1 MTAVLAIARNTTR
14 QLLGVKRLIGF
25 GLLTLS
31 PAFLFFLSSRN
42 VSPSRLLDQFLGI
55 GLGTFFIIVVPVVTL
70 IVSASALGDERRD
83 STLSFIVLRPI
94 PRWKIALAKL
104 GSAFVASFALTGTGA
119 LAMGVMYGLR
129 GDEWGYAVP
138 MVVGAAIA
146 TAVYGAVFVPLGYLA
161 ERSTLLG
168 LAYVFI
174 WENGVA
180 AVTGL
185 SSTSPWRIGYS
196 AFYALVPESGVRQI
210 EDFGVPGVDG
220 GIADALTTGL
230 IFLVLS
236 ATVITLFLKRRDL
249 A

>member
-1 MTAVLAIARNTTR
+1 M
-14 QLLGVKRLIGF
+14 
-25 GLLTLS
+25 
-31 PAFLFFLSSRN
+31 
-42 VSPSRLLDQFLGI
+42 
-55 GLGTFFIIVVPVVTL
+55 
-70 IVSASALGDERRD
+70 
-83 STLSFIVLRPI
+83 LRPI
-94 PRWKIALAKL
+94 SRWAIALAKL
-104 GSAFVASFALTGTGA
+104 GSAFLASFALTGTGA

-129 GDEWGYAVP
+129 GDQWAYVMPMLVAAAV
-138 MVVGAAIA
+138 A
-146 TAVYGAVFVPLGYLA
+146 TAVYAAVFVPLGYLA

-196 AFYALVPESGVRQI
+196 AFYALVPEEGVRQI
-210 EDFGVPGVDG
+210 QDFGVPGVDG

-230 IFLVLS
+230 IFLALS
-236 ATVITLFLKRRDL
+236 TTVITLFLRRRDL

>member
-1 MTAVLAIARNTTR
+1 MTAALAIARVTAR
-14 QLLGVKRLIGF
+14 QLLGAKRLIGF
-25 GLLTLS
+25 GLLTVA
-31 PAFLFFLSSRN
+31 PALLFFLVSRN
-42 VSPSRLLDQFLGI
+42 VGPFALLDRFLGI
-55 GLGTFFIIVVPVVTL
+55 GLTTFFIVVVPVVTL
-70 IVSASALGDERRD
+70 IISASALGDERRD
-83 STLSFIVLRPI
+83 ATLSFIVLRPI
-94 PRWKIALAKL
+94 SRLTIALSKL
-104 GSAFVASFALTGTGA
+104 GSAFLASFALTGAGA

-129 GDEWGYAVP
+129 ASDWTYVLP
-138 MVVGAAIA
+138 MVLGAAIA

-161 ERSTLLG
+161 DRSTLLG

-196 AFYALVPESGVRQI
+196 AFYALVPEEAVSIIDDNIQ
-210 EDFGVPGVDG
+210 GVDG
-220 GIADALTTGL
+220 GISDALTTGI

-236 ATVITLFLKRRDL
+236 AAFITLLLRRRDL